1 MRTEWKAPNVERAEP
16 ARVAGEREALEQW
29 LEFHRATLLMKCAGL
44 TGDQLKARPV
54 PPSALSLL
62 GLVRHMT
69 EVERW
74 WFRMHAANEQIEFV
88 YSQDNDTADFD
99 ETDEADPEADL
110 ETFRR
115 EIEAARAAV
124 SDKRLDEVVESR
136 GHDKEARR
144 NVRWLYLHMIEE
156 YARHNGHADLIREC
170 IDGAVGD

>member
-44 TGDQLKARPV
+44 TADQLKARPV

-115 EIEAARAAV
+115 EIEAAPRCGERQAT
-124 SDKRLDEVVESR
+124 RR
-136 GHDKEARR
+136 GRRKPRPRQRGEARR
-144 NVRWLYLHMIEE
+144 PLALPAHDRGVRP
-156 YARHNGHADLIREC
+156 A
-170 IDGAVGD
+170 